1 MCLEMGSRHVTSG
14 CVGKAK
20 WQSRAGKRSM
30 SMRTAT
36 RVASWGVAFAVFT
49 GVIFIVYHYVISSAL
64 SSPCANKILEEV
76 TSPDGIYV
84 ATLFE
89 RNCGATTPYYRVVN
103 LRSAGSKFEA
113 ETQDDWIVQ
122 AEHQPEIVLRWDD
135 ARHLSVRSDWSDE
148 SPSPRASWRDVTILR
163 EPSN

>member
-1 MCLEMGSRHVTSG
+1 M
-14 CVGKAK
+14 
-20 WQSRAGKRSM
+20 
-30 SMRTAT
+30 
-36 RVASWGVAFAVFT
+36 RVATKVASCGVVLVIVAGVVFL
-49 GVIFIVYHYVISSAL
+49 GYNYVMSSILL
-64 SSPCANKILEEV
+64 SDCGNRILNEV
-76 TSPDGIYV
+76 PSPDGAYV

-103 LRSAGSKFEA
+103 LRSAGSKFDPEMK
-113 ETQDDWIVQ
+113 DDWIVQ